1 MGHLYTDQ
9 SETESVPAPLA
20 ELTGTYHQCLSISCQ
35 YAAETITDDP
45 DQAVDLD
52 ALEQFIAARG
62 ELFAMAEANL
72 NDLTG
77 CSESPD
83 QESARRALTS
93 KVVAILEEMAEVESQ
108 LSTFLHERLAEM
120 RQTIGQM
127 QKAQPVFKRYGYL
140 GGPRAPSRITRHE

>member
-1 MGHLYTDQ
+1 MGHLYIDQ
-9 SETESVPAPLA
+9 SEAEAVPAPLV
-20 ELTGTYHQCLSISCQ
+20 ELTDTYHRCLSISRQ

-45 DQAVDLD
+45 DQTVDLD
-52 ALEQFIAARG
+52 ALDHFIAARS

-77 CSESPD
+77 LPESPGQD
-83 QESARRALTS
+83 SARQALTS

-108 LSTFLHERLAEM
+108 LSAFLHERLAEM

-127 QKAQPVFKRYGYL
+127 QKSQPVFKRYGYL